1 VVVYHVRIASEI
13 ILVVC
18 PSGVYS
24 EGGNHLV
31 AEGIN
36 ASGKLLMWKF
46 SSAATGRADKQPNT
60 FLRVGWMR

>member
-13 ILVVC
+13 ILVVR

-31 AEGIN
+31 AEGTN

-46 SSAATGRADKQPNT
+46 SSAATGRADKQPKLP
-60 FLRVGWMR
+60 FYV